1 MRHHPLLTLLPFVL
15 LSVSSGGG
23 GGAEDYFTLGRQA
36 FESKQYPDAIMYLE
50 RVLMDDLRVV
60 SPSSPSSPSSS
71 SSSTTSSSS
80 TSSSSTSSSSASS
93 SSASSAS
100 ASASSSSVSSPA
112 SLGRPRGDV
121 TLDVA
126 GMRQRHI
133 LLHDY
138 LSWSYFEA
146 GRSGRALEHAN
157 TALHFDPD
165 NERIKQNV
173 RSWTW
178 GAQSRLSRNPHFR
191 LGREAFQLKR
201 WPEVVTHMIRTLSD
215 HRGGG
220 AGGAGHAPHFPMEVA
235 EVHGYM
241 SWAFGELGDYAL
253 AIKHAESFLRID
265 VNSTRML
272 SNVQVGGS
280 FSVLVFWCTY
290 TLGLA
295 EHVVIPPCSY
305 RLFSI
310 GHFLHSPNLRSLIL
324 IPHCQHQLAPN
335 FPTSPLPHSVLLCF

>member
-1 MRHHPLLTLLPFVL
+1 MLTMRHHPLLTLLPFVL
-15 LSVSSGGG
+15 LAVSSGGG

-50 RVLMDDLRVV
+50 RVLMDDLLVV
-60 SPSSPSSPSSS
+60 SPSSHSSPSSS
-71 SSSTTSSSS
+71 SSSS
-80 TSSSSTSSSSASS
+80 TSSSSPSSSSPP
-93 SSASSAS
+93 SAS
-100 ASASSSSVSSPA
+100 ASASAASSSSSVSSPA
-112 SLGRPRGDV
+112 SLDRPRGDV

-280 FSVLVFWCTY
+280 FSVSVYVLV
-290 TLGLA
+290 GLA
-295 EHVVIPPCSY
+295 EHVFILPCSY
-305 RLFSI
+305 RLFST
-310 GHFLHSPNLRSLIL
+310 GHSPRSRIPRSLIL
-324 IPHCQHQLAPN
+324 VPHCQQQLAPN
-335 FPTSPLPHSVLLCF
+335 SPLPHTPYYFDLTTRC